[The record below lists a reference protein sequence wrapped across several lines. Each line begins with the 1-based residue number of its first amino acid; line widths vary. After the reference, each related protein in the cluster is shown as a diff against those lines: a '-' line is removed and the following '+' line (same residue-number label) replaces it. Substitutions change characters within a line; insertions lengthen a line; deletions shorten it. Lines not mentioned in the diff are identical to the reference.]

1 MTSSAAASPVMPASG
16 RDRLLDGFRGVAV
29 LCVVTAH
36 SIEYKFELSRLVS
49 IRFSKVSA
57 PLAEMGVQLFFVIS
71 GYIITTL
78 LMKEESRTGRISIH
92 AFYIRRFFRIL
103 PPLFAYFAAL
113 FVLRWAGAIDFDPLI
128 IRNSALFTC
137 NTGLTRCP
145 WWVTH
150 TWSLAVEEQFYLVWP
165 LVLGLLPSSRR
176 VGFLVFVL
184 ALLFGVS
191 LVVRYHWHNNWISFS
206 CIASGALYSL
216 SPRLR
221 DLVRVRARYVSWL
234 VVALLFGAGPI
245 LFFKPLLVLTPFFIT
260 FILFSAR
267 ELPVISR
274 VLTSAPLQAVGLC
287 SYSLYLW
294 QQVFL
299 GRPTRYLEMPP
310 LAALPV
316 VVALSYF
323 FIEKPCARLGHRLSA
338 QVQARRRA
346 PATAATQQPPADSPA

>member
-1 MTSSAAASPVMPASG
+1 M
-16 RDRLLDGFRGVAV
+16 

-36 SIEYKFELSRLVS
+36 CLAYRFQLAGEVGFQITKLSV
-49 IRFSKVSA
+49 

-78 LMKEESRTGRISIH
+78 LIKEESRTGRISIP

-113 FVLRWAGAIDFDPLI
+113 FLLRSAGAIDFDSRI
-128 IRNSALFTC
+128 IGNSALFTC

-165 LVLGLLPSSRR
+165 LLLALLPANRR
-176 VGFLVFVL
+176 VGFLLLVL
-184 ALLFGVS
+184 AVLLGVS

-206 CIASGALYSL
+206 CIASGTLYSL

-221 DLVRVRARYVSWL
+221 GFVRARASYMSWL
-234 VVALLFGAGPI
+234 GVALLFGLGPM
-245 LFFKPLLVLTPFFIT
+245 LFFKPLLVLTPLFIT

-267 ELPVISR
+267 ELPIVSR

-299 GRPTRYLEMPP
+299 GRPTQYIEMPP
-310 LAALPV
+310 LAALPF

-323 FIEKPCARLGHRLSA
+323 CIEKPCARLGHRLSA
-338 QVQARRRA
+338 QMQARRRI
-346 PATAATQQPPADSPA
+346 PAAAASQQPPADNPA

>member
-1 MTSSAAASPVMPASG
+1 MTGSAVVLPVAERG
-16 RDRLLDGFRGVAV
+16 KRDRLIDGYRGVAV

-36 SIEYKFELSRLVS
+36 SLEYRFELSRLVGAR
-49 IRFSKVSA
+49 ISKLSV

-78 LMKEESRTGRISIH
+78 LVKEESKAGRISIP

-103 PPLFAYFAAL
+103 PPLFAYFGAL
-113 FVLRWAGAIDFDPLI
+113 FLVRWAGMFEFDPGT

-137 NTGLTRCP
+137 NTGFTKCE

-150 TWSLAVEEQFYLVWP
+150 TWSLAVEEQFYLAWP
-165 LVLGLLPSSRR
+165 LLLAVLPPARR
-176 VGFLVFVL
+176 VLFLLVL
-184 ALLFGVS
+184 LTVLLGAFL
-191 LVVRYHWHNNWISFS
+191 LVRHHWHNNWISFA

-221 DLVRVRARYVSWL
+221 DLTRARASYVAWL
-234 VVALLFGAGPI
+234 VAGLLFGLGPV
-245 LFFKPLLVLTPFFIT
+245 LFFKPLLVLTPFLILFL
-260 FILFSAR
+260 LFSAR
-267 ELPVISR
+267 ELTILSR

-294 QQVFL
+294 QQLFL
-299 GRPTRYLEMPP
+299 ARPSRYLEMPP

-323 FIEKPCARLGHRLSA
+323 LIEKPCARLGHRLSGL
-338 QVQARRRA
+338 VQAKRA
-346 PATAATQQPPADSPA
+346 LPAPSAAGVS

>member
-1 MTSSAAASPVMPASG
+1 MLSPARTAG
-16 RDRLLDGFRGVAV
+16 ARDRLIDGYRGVAV
-29 LCVVTAH
+29 LCVVAAH
-36 SIEYKFELSRLVS
+36 CLAYRFQLPGEVGFQITKLSVP
-49 IRFSKVSA
+49 F
-57 PLAEMGVQLFFVIS
+57 AEMGVQLFFVIS

-78 LMKEESRTGRISIH
+78 LTKEESRSGRISIP

-103 PPLFAYFAAL
+103 PPLFAYFGAL
-113 FVLRWAGAIDFDPLI
+113 FVLRWVGAIDFDPLI

-165 LVLGLLPSSRR
+165 LLLALLPSSRR
-176 VGFLVFVL
+176 VGFLLLVL
-184 ALLFGVS
+184 VVLLGVS

-216 SPRLR
+216 SPRMR
-221 DLVRVRARYVSWL
+221 EFVRARASYISWFG
-234 VVALLFGAGPI
+234 VALLFGAGPI
-245 LFFKPLLVLTPFFIT
+245 LFFKPLLVLTPLFIT

-267 ELPVISR
+267 ELRLVSR
-274 VLTSAPLQAVGLC
+274 VLTSTPLQAVGLC

-299 GRPTRYLEMPP
+299 GRPTRYVEMPP

-323 FIEKPCARLGHRLSA
+323 LIEKPFAQLGHRLSA
-338 QVQARRRA
+338 KVQARRRA
-346 PATAATQQPPADSPA
+346 PAAAATQQPPADNPA